1 MKRNPPAHPRP
12 LRRRGAARVI
22 PAAEGTA
29 AADTLVEHPDGWYW
43 TAADGRQQFG
53 PFATREE
60 AVADRD
66 RGDEAAPT
74 EGESVQEAEAEIGL
88 AGWIDP
94 ETGEPAEGQSVP
106 RIEER

>member
-1 MKRNPPAHPRP
+1 MKTDAPRPRP

-22 PAAEGTA
+22 PATENPMPDDAV
-29 AADTLVEHPDGWYW
+29 VEHPDGWYW
-43 TAADGRQQFG
+43 TAADGHQQFG
-53 PFATREE
+53 PFPTRQA

-66 RGDEAAPT
+66 RGDEAAPAV
-74 EGESVQEAEAEIGL
+74 GETIEEAEAEIGL

-94 ETGEPAEGQSVP
+94 ETGEPAEGQSLP